1 MGTRAAAFSA
11 KIKSLAAAQGVVT
24 AGTVPAPTGA
34 DLAAS
39 YRWFSATLLSILK
52 ASASCSLDVCKE
64 MSFKH
69 NSF

>member
-1 MGTRAAAFSA
+1 MDKTPVRMGTRAAAFSA

-52 ASASCSLDVCKE
+52 ASAKLLNSRSLL
-64 MSFKH
+64 
-69 NSF
+69 